1 MVAPS
6 MAGLPHSNVCER
18 TMILAEIHLRNFRNH
33 AQTSVDFGTG
43 INALLGNNGQGKTN
57 ILEGISYLGL
67 TKSFYASGDVN
78 VLQLGRG
85 EFSVEG
91 TIRSDRGITHRIE
104 IQYERTSG
112 EKRVFVD
119 GVQPETMASVIGK
132 FPVVVLSPENSAIT
146 SGGPAER
153 RRFLDIVLSQ
163 VSELY
168 LADLLEYRK
177 VLRQRNRILAD
188 AKVSGIDAEE
198 ILAPW
203 TEALVVRGG
212 GIIVRRARF
221 IAEFAPYVL
230 EAYRLLVNLGEQPD
244 VQYSTVAEGPAERAD
259 IENALVAAL
268 RERRNEERKRGL
280 TLVGPHRDDLVFSL
294 NGIGVQEYASQGQH
308 KSFLVALKVAEFHY
322 LRDRAGEAPMLLLDD
337 IFSELDEHRA
347 GNILRL
353 VTSLGQAII
362 TATDERVFH
371 GSIPWNSEHRRFL
384 VESGTCRAA

>member
-6 MAGLPHSNVCER
+6 TTGLPHYNVYER
-18 TMILAEIHLRNFRNH
+18 LMILAEIHLKNFRNH
-33 AQTSVDFGTG
+33 AQTSVNFGAG
-43 INALLGNNGQGKTN
+43 VNALLGNNGQGKTN

-67 TKSFYASGDVN
+67 TKSFYASGDTN
-78 VLQLGRG
+78 VLQLGRE
-85 EFSVEG
+85 EFSVDG
-91 TIRSDRGITHRIE
+91 TIRSDRGITHRVE

-112 EKRVFVD
+112 RKRVLVD
-119 GVQPETMASVIGK
+119 GVQPETMASVIGR

-163 VSELY
+163 VSVSY
-168 LADLLEYRK
+168 LTDLLEYRK

-188 AKVSGIDAEE
+188 AKASGIDSEE

-203 TEALVVRGG
+203 TEALVIRGG
-212 GIIVRRARF
+212 GIIGRRARF
-221 IAEFAPYVL
+221 VAEFSPYVL
-230 EAYRLLVNLGEQPD
+230 ESYRVLVNQGEQPE
-244 VQYSTVAEGPAERAD
+244 VRYSTVVEGPAEGEGIERAL
-259 IENALVAAL
+259 AVAL
-268 RERRNEERKRGL
+268 RQRRNEERKRGL

-308 KSFLVALKVAEFHY
+308 KSFLVALKVAEFYY
-322 LRDRAGEAPMLLLDD
+322 LRDRVGEVPMLLLDD

-347 GNILRL
+347 GNILRF

-371 GSIPWNSEHRRFL
+371 GSIPWNSEHRRFF